1 VIRIT
6 NNDPNSDL
14 YVEVMSYALLAQWFD
29 RGLDMAQRTE
39 EIPGQ
44 VREVVEAV
52 VEALR
57 VPRPH
62 DPSPSAVSSSF
73 EAEALRT
80 EILGV
85 GRKLWER
92 QYVDGNG
99 GNISCRLGSKY
110 VLCTPTM
117 MSKRDMEPA
126 DICLSDLDGNIVAG
140 DRLRTSELLLHLEIY
155 RANPRARAV
164 VHCHPPYATAFS
176 LTGTTP
182 PVGLISEYEIFVG
195 PAALARYE
203 TPGTHAFAETVLP
216 FVQKHNTILLA
227 NHGVVCWSDTVT
239 HAEWLVEI
247 LESYCKTCVIAKQ
260 IGKPLTFIPAEKV
273 EEILVLKRKLGFPDA
288 RMEPLPEVAQSR
300 AVANP
305 ELETLVRQ
313 VITRMEER
321 A

>member
-1 VIRIT
+1 MEQFANPI
-6 NNDPNSDL
+6 SD
-14 YVEVMSYALLAQWFD
+14 
-29 RGLDMAQRTE
+29 
-39 EIPGQ
+39 Q

-57 VPRPH
+57 VPKP
-62 DPSPSAVSSSF
+62 DELSPSAASSSL
-73 EAEALRT
+73 EADALRA
-80 EILGV
+80 EIIRV

-99 GNISCRLGSKY
+99 GNISCRLGTKY

-126 DICLSDLDGNIVAG
+126 DICLSDMDGNIVAG
-140 DRLRTSELLLHLEIY
+140 DRLLTSELLLHLEIY

-182 PVGLISEYEIFVG
+182 PVGLISEYEIFIG
-195 PAALARYE
+195 PAALAHYE

-216 FVQKHNTILLA
+216 FVQNHNTILLA

-239 HAEWLVEI
+239 HAEWLTEI

-260 IGKPLTFIPAEKV
+260 IGKPLTYIPDAKIQ
-273 EEILVLKRKLGFPDA
+273 EILALKRRLGFPDA
-288 RMEPLPEVAQSR
+288 RMEPLPAPD
-300 AVANP
+300 AVSAPVNR
-305 ELETLVRQ
+305 ELEKLVRQ
-313 VITRMEER
+313 VVSRLEER
-321 A
+321 

>member
-1 VIRIT
+1 MEQFANPI
-6 NNDPNSDL
+6 S
-14 YVEVMSYALLAQWFD
+14 E
-29 RGLDMAQRTE
+29 
-39 EIPGQ
+39 Q
-44 VREVVEAV
+44 VREVVEAA

-57 VPRPH
+57 VPKP
-62 DPSPSAVSSSF
+62 DDLSPSAASSSF

-80 EILGV
+80 EILRA

-99 GNISCRLGSKY
+99 GNISCRLGSRY

-117 MSKRDMEPA
+117 MSKHDMEPA

-176 LTGTTP
+176 LTGTAP
-182 PVGLISEYEIFVG
+182 PIGLISEYEIFIG
-195 PAALARYE
+195 PAALAHYE

-216 FVQKHNTILLA
+216 FVQNHNTILLA

-239 HAEWLVEI
+239 HAEWLTEI

-260 IGKPLTFIPAEKV
+260 IGKPLVHIPGDKIR
-273 EEILVLKRKLGFPDA
+273 EILALKRKLGFPDA
-288 RMEPLPEVAQSR
+288 RMEPLPTPAAANPPV
-300 AVANP
+300 NP
-305 ELETLVRQ
+305 ELEKLVRQ
-313 VITRMEER
+313 VAARLEER
-321 A
+321 